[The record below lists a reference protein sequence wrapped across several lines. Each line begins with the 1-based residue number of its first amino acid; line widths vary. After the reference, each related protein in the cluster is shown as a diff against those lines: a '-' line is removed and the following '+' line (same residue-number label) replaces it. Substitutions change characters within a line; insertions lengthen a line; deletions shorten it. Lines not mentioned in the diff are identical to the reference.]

1 MRKQL
6 LVSVVMCMCAFVE
19 AQAQVIRQNDVF
31 WDGQMRYVVS
41 IVDKGIYLNGKDSEG
56 DNAVIKLQKVG
67 KTPGEYKLIKAH
79 TNAVAPYG
87 CLFGSRVHYVN
98 QSGMK
103 FLEFYPEEHSV
114 GQVLVL
120 TTDKLSDLAKQQR
133 FMENEQN
140 PVNVVSSW
148 VMNQKFLSQIHPE
161 VLQKMINKVQKKE
174 KKNIIERV
182 NLDMMAYAQAVGLF
196 ATDGEMGSS
205 EDQIIEVSNEYEFI
219 SALGSNRTV
228 ILKPGTVLNLTK
240 VLREDGFF
248 SYDGRYVKEDY
259 HALRK
264 GTEQAI
270 VACERNDGR
279 QLELINVDNLTIRGS
294 GDCYIVVE
302 PRYANVLNF
311 YKCSLVT
318 IENLTIG
325 HTEEGY
331 CEGGVLLFEDSEGI
345 DVKGCDLYGCGTYG
359 LETRAV
365 RDLTFE
371 KTTIRDCSY
380 GIMEVHDTHNLL
392 FDNCQF
398 LRCREFTLVN
408 VDGDCENVRF
418 DSCRWEDNKGKLF
431 HLGAVVK
438 MAGCEI
444 RHPSAYEIGDTDM
457 VIMEG
462 ISNVIERY

>member
-79 TNAVAPYG
+79 TNDVAPYG

-120 TTDKLSDLAKQQR
+120 TTDKLSDLAKKQR

-240 VLREDGFF
+240 VLKEDGFF
-248 SYDGRYVKEDY
+248 SYDGRYVKED
-259 HALRK
+259 
-264 GTEQAI
+264 
-270 VACERNDGR
+270 
-279 QLELINVDNLTIRGS
+279 
-294 GDCYIVVE
+294 
-302 PRYANVLNF
+302 
-311 YKCSLVT
+311 
-318 IENLTIG
+318 
-325 HTEEGY
+325 
-331 CEGGVLLFEDSEGI
+331 
-345 DVKGCDLYGCGTYG
+345 
-359 LETRAV
+359 
-365 RDLTFE
+365 
-371 KTTIRDCSY
+371 
-380 GIMEVHDTHNLL
+380 
-392 FDNCQF
+392 
-398 LRCREFTLVN
+398 
-408 VDGDCENVRF
+408 
-418 DSCRWEDNKGKLF
+418 
-431 HLGAVVK
+431 
-438 MAGCEI
+438 
-444 RHPSAYEIGDTDM
+444 
-457 VIMEG
+457 
-462 ISNVIERY
+462 